1 MKNLLV
7 LLISFITI
15 TSFCQEYYFI
25 DSSFVRY
32 KIGKN
37 TYRRKT
43 LKANEDILSKNKFFR
58 MATADNINMFV
69 SDSLTKQYKAKKS
82 ISFNNVRGVSYMVMD
97 KIAIDSSTNILYV
110 MVETT
115 CGVCGNSI
123 IKSINSDDD
132 IVATLKEKN
141 LKYVRVNY
149 SQIEGDVVW
158 DFITIKIKHRFKRN
172 YVFYLYSQKENEMH
186 HQIIDEYEYEFYEED
201 NE

>member
-7 LLISFITI
+7 LLLSFITI
-15 TSFCQEYYFI
+15 NSFCQEYYLI

-32 KIGKN
+32 KIGKD
-37 TYRRKT
+37 TYRRKSF
-43 LKANEDILSKNKFFR
+43 KATEDVLSEHKFFR

-82 ISFNNVRGVSYMVMD
+82 ISFNNVRSVSYMVMD
-97 KIAIDSSTNILYV
+97 KIAVDSSTNILYV

-115 CGVCGNSI
+115 CGACGNSI
-123 IKSINSDDD
+123 IKSINSDND
-132 IVATLKEKN
+132 IVSTLKEKN

-149 SQIEGDVVW
+149 SQIEGDVVS
-158 DFITIKIKHRFKRN
+158 DFITVKFKHRFKRS
-172 YVFYLYSQKENEMH
+172 YVFYLYSQKENKVKSE
-186 HQIIDEYEYEFYEED
+186 IIDEYEYEFYEED

>member
-32 KIGKN
+32 KIGKD

-43 LKANEDILSKNKFFR
+43 FKATEDVLNEHKYFR
-58 MATADNINMFV
+58 MATADNVNMFV

-82 ISFNNVRGVSYMVMD
+82 ISFNNVRSVAYMVMD
-97 KIAIDSSTNILYV
+97 KIAVDSSTNILYV

-115 CGVCGNSI
+115 CGVCGSSI
-123 IKSINSDDD
+123 IKSINSDND
-132 IVATLKEKN
+132 IVAILKEKN

-158 DFITIKIKHRFKRN
+158 DFITVKIKHRFKRS
-172 YVFYLYSQKENEMH
+172 YIYYLYSQKENELE
-186 HQIIDEYEYEFYEED
+186 HQFIDEYEFYEED

>member
-15 TSFCQEYYFI
+15 NSFCQEYYLI

-32 KIGKN
+32 KIGKD
-37 TYRRKT
+37 TYRRKSF
-43 LKANEDILSKNKFFR
+43 KATEDVLSEHKFFR
-58 MATADNINMFV
+58 MATADNINMSV

-82 ISFNNVRGVSYMVMD
+82 ISFNNVRSVSYMVMD
-97 KIAIDSSTNILYV
+97 KIAVDSSTNILYV

-115 CGVCGNSI
+115 CGACSNSI
-123 IKSINSDDD
+123 IKSINSDND
-132 IVATLKEKN
+132 IVSTLKEKN

-158 DFITIKIKHRFKRN
+158 DFITVKIKHRFKRS
-172 YVFYLYSQKENEMH
+172 YIYYLYSQKENELE
-186 HQIIDEYEYEFYEED
+186 HQFIDENEYEFYEED